1 MTRIIQAQAR
11 RDTWLRRA
19 RRTRSSW
26 LRRVYGE
33 YAFQAELVRLEGIDE
48 LRAQARLN

>member
-1 MTRIIQAQAR
+1 MTRVLQAQTR

-19 RRTRSSW
+19 ERARWAW

-33 YAFQAELVRLEGIDE
+33 YAFQAELVRLEELDE
-48 LRAQARLN
+48 LREQARRN